1 MEIERQFLIDIMP
14 SLPDAFDFILQGYVS
29 LLPEIRI
36 RSVRP
41 PEGRERFYLTVKRGK
56 GLVREEWETEISSR
70 EFSHLVEC
78 LEKGTWFIEKRRYRL
93 PLSDGHVA
101 EYHRHSG
108 HLKGFDYVEVE
119 FDSKEEAEAFEPPYW
134 FGREVTEDPRFS
146 YGKLAREDGARLAK
160 LILACPPKPW
170 TPDDFE
176 TLGTLGVNG
185 LSDLVRPSDTEAQ
198 TASTVMDEKS
208 VPSGPSDRAEQ
219 SDEIKSSSESDS
231 AQIVPSDDPE
241 KKEEPE
247 TPDTPDA
254 EKAENQEED
263 ELAR

>member
-1 MEIERQFLIDIMP
+1 MEIERQFLVDIIP
-14 SLPDAFDFILQGYVS
+14 ALPDTFDSILQGYVS
-29 LLPEIRI
+29 LFPEIRI
-36 RSVRP
+36 RSIRP
-41 PEGRERFYLTVKRGK
+41 MEGPEKFYLTVKRGE
-56 GLVREEWETEISSR
+56 GLMRDEWETEISSR

-160 LILACPPKPW
+160 LILARPPKPW
-170 TPDDFE
+170 TPDDYE
-176 TLGTLGVNG
+176 TLGMNDF
-185 LSDLVRPSDTEAQ
+185 SDLGRPSDKEAQ
-198 TASTVMDEKS
+198 AVPTVMDEKS

-254 EKAENQEED
+254 EKAENQEGD
-263 ELAR
+263 GLAR

>member
-1 MEIERQFLIDIMP
+1 MEIERQFLVDIIP
-14 SLPDAFDFILQGYVS
+14 ALPDTFDSILQGYVS
-29 LLPEIRI
+29 LFPEIRI

-41 PEGRERFYLTVKRGK
+41 MEGLEKFYLTVKRGE
-56 GLVREEWETEISSR
+56 GLVRDEWETEISSR

-146 YGKLAREDGARLAK
+146 YGKLAREDGTHLAK

-176 TLGTLGVNG
+176 TLGTLEMNG
-185 LSDLVRPSDTEAQ
+185 FADLARPSDTEAQ
-198 TASTVMDEKS
+198 AAAAALDEQS
-208 VPSGPSDRAEQ
+208 VPSGA
-219 SDEIKSSSESDS
+219 SDEVTSEPDS
-231 AQIVPSDDPE
+231 AQIVSSDEPE
-241 KKEEPE
+241 KQEEGR
-247 TPDTPDA
+247 TPDTPGA
-254 EKAENQEED
+254 EKAEKQEKD
-263 ELAR
+263 GPAR

>member
-1 MEIERQFLIDIMP
+1 MEIERQFLVDIIP
-14 SLPDAFDFILQGYVS
+14 ALPDTFDSILQGYVS
-29 LLPEIRI
+29 LFPEIRI

-41 PEGRERFYLTVKRGK
+41 LEGPEKFYLTVKRGE
-56 GLVREEWETEISSR
+56 GLVRDEWETEISSR

-93 PLSDGHVA
+93 LLSDGHVA

-119 FDSKEEAEAFEPPYW
+119 FGSEEEAKAFEPPYW

-146 YGKLAREDGARLAK
+146 YGKLAREDGTRLAK
-160 LILACPPKPW
+160 LILARPPKPW

-176 TLGTLGVNG
+176 MLGINSLA
-185 LSDLVRPSDTEAQ
+185 DLARPSDTEAQ
-198 TASTVMDEKS
+198 AAAAALDEQS
-208 VPSGPSDRAEQ
+208 VPSGA
-219 SDEIKSSSESDS
+219 SDEVTSEPDS
-231 AQIVPSDDPE
+231 AQIVSSDEPE
-241 KKEEPE
+241 KQEEDK

-254 EKAENQEED
+254 EKAENQEKD
-263 ELAR
+263 GPAR

>member
-1 MEIERQFLIDIMP
+1 MEIERQFLVDIIP
-14 SLPDAFDFILQGYVS
+14 ALPDTFDSILQGYVS
-29 LLPEIRI
+29 LFPEIRI

-41 PEGRERFYLTVKRGK
+41 LEGPEKFYLTVKRGE
-56 GLVREEWETEISSR
+56 GLVRDEWETEISSR

-119 FDSKEEAEAFEPPYW
+119 FSSEEEARAFEPPYW

-146 YGKLAREDGARLAK
+146 YGKLAREDGTHLAK
-160 LILACPPKPW
+160 LILARPPKPW

-176 TLGTLGVNG
+176 TIG
-185 LSDLVRPSDTEAQ
+185 LTGFSDLSRPLGPAAQ
-198 TASTVMDEKS
+198 MASTVADEQAEPSALSAS
-208 VPSGPSDRAEQ
+208 VGVSDQPEQ
-219 SDEIKSSSESDS
+219 STHSD
-231 AQIVPSDDPE
+231 AQE
-241 KKEEPE
+241 TQE
-247 TPDTPDA
+247 TPATSDASGA
-254 EKAENQEED
+254 EKAERTEEG
-263 ELAR
+263 ETTR